1 MKVCVNILILYFSE
15 SRDNDFCVSMQSGS
29 SSLVID
35 VYSYDYFAIFHVF
48 YRSNY
53 CIRIH
58 VCIAS
63 MLIQLPSA
71 NKNNA
76 Q

>member
-1 MKVCVNILILYFSE
+1 LMKRCVNILSLYFSE
-15 SRDNDFCVSMQSGS
+15 SRDNDLCVSMRSGS

-35 VYSYDYFAIFHVF
+35 GYSYDYFAIFHVF

-53 CIRIH
+53 CIRI
-58 VCIAS
+58 CIAS
-63 MLIQLPSA
+63 MPIQLPSA

-76 Q
+76 H